1 MRKIRE
7 LSVARNSGSDMMVA
21 FLSIA
26 QIEAD
31 GRRVEN
37 VSETSRCNRVRNQMN
52 SQIKRVN
59 LSGYRWQRAALAALA
74 LMARVRLFSLHTSL
88 PEMMAEYTPRA
99 EMLVNMLCKHLSVS
113 VLASAVAIRVRGMIT

>member
-7 LSVARNSGSDMMVA
+7 LSVARNGGSDMMVA
-21 FLSIA
+21 FLSLA
-26 QIEAD
+26 QIGAD

-59 LSGYRWQRAALAALA
+59 LSGYRWQRAALA

-88 PEMMAEYTPRA
+88 SEMMAEYTPRA